1 MGIRIFLKEDK
12 EREKPFRL
20 EDKRKATVDLS
31 LALVDS
37 IPDLFSPEKVTEWHY
52 LVGEEIGGELIE
64 TWTYAGFKSII
75 GQRIKRVSSYYS
87 IFRING
93 EWNLGKVHWSGF
105 VSVNLSPLLRDQGD
119 IYMDIN
125 PAFFED
131 INDII
136 NSQENKEEIIKDLVN
151 RIKIAKGIEGGVML
165 TIRKIISEDEEYPI
179 FIYSKDKAI
188 AWKSAEEYLTDGGT
202 IGEIRPIYNWGSMY
216 DLFLKNRSAR
226 LVMEKAE
233 KEFGVTEEAG
243 SVLLIGSS
251 RESLDNTFK
260 ELSVKLKSFMD
271 KLEPKRNIE
280 QKIDETFGG
289 ATTFQAENGKE
300 E

>member
-12 EREKPFRL
+12 DREKPFKL
-20 EDKRKATVDLS
+20 EDKRKATVDLG
-31 LALVDS
+31 LAMVDS
-37 IPDLFSPEKVTEWHY
+37 IPDLFAPEKVTEWHY
-52 LVGEEIGGELIE
+52 LIGEEIGGELGE
-64 TWTYAGFKSII
+64 TWTYTEFKSII

-93 EWNLGKVHWSGF
+93 EWNIGNAHSNGF
-105 VSVNLSPLLRDQGD
+105 VSINLSPLLRDQGD

-151 RIKIAKGIEGGVML
+151 RIKVAKGIEGGVAI

-188 AWKSAEEYLTDGGT
+188 AWKSAEEYLTDGSTVGD
-202 IGEIRPIYNWGSMY
+202 IRPLYNWESMY
-216 DLFLKNRSAR
+216 DLFLKNKSAR

-233 KEFGVTEEAG
+233 KGFGVTEEAG

-251 RESLDNTFK
+251 RESLEKTFK

-289 ATTFQAENGKE
+289 GIQSSLGNE
-300 E
+300 EEK